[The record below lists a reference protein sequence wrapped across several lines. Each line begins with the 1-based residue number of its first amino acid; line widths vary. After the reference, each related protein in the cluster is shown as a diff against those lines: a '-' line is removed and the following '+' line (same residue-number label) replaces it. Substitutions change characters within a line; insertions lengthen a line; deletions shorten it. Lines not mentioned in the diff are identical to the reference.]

1 MVGAFTLKELKM
13 ARRTM
18 LAFVMTFAKTI
29 TEIIILQSTRIICI
43 IVVKKIIAILPLA
56 PPVL

>member
-1 MVGAFTLKELKM
+1 
-13 ARRTM
+13 M

-43 IVVKKIIAILPLA
+43 IVVKKIIAILPLV